1 MYQGRIWLL
10 MVSAVMLV
18 SSQLVLAAE
27 VAPPAIH
34 QAPPRQVFSAF
45 NLKYI
50 EMDDLVKKLDDYTII
65 DLRPSFSYDVLH
77 IKGAHSISFSTT
89 QNEFVSEVKKLVQ
102 ETKKPVVFYCNF
114 KLCVM
119 AFKAAVYM
127 KNAGMSNVL
136 VFDTGI
142 MPMAKEHPTDCV
154 LEGKPMKSAS
164 QMITK
169 AEFDSHLLSPDKIM
183 GLVNS
188 DPNAAIIDIREKWQ
202 RAGISWFQM
211 RDVNIPYS
219 DAPAL
224 QSSILKAKDQG
235 RTLYFL
241 DVKGKQVIWLQY
253 WLKSHDVKNYWF
265 VKGGA
270 AAMINSLQS

>member
-1 MYQGRIWLL
+1 MYLGRIWLL
-10 MVSAVMLV
+10 MASAVMLV
-18 SSQLVLAAE
+18 SSQFAMAAE
-27 VAPPAIH
+27 VATPDVH
-34 QAPPRQVFSAF
+34 QAPPRQVFAAYG
-45 NLKYI
+45 LKYI

-65 DLRPSFSYDVLH
+65 DLRPAFSYDVLH
-77 IKGAHSISFSTT
+77 IKGAYSISFSTT
-89 QNEFVSEVKKLVQ
+89 QNEFVAEVKKLVK

-119 AFKAAVYM
+119 AFKAAIYM

-142 MPMAKEHPTDCV
+142 MPLAKEHPTDCI
-154 LEGKPMKSAS
+154 LEGKPMESAS
-164 QMITK
+164 QLIPT
-169 AEFDSHLLSPDKIM
+169 ADFDAHLLSPDKIM
-183 GLVNS
+183 ALVDA

-219 DAPAL
+219 DADTLKSTIL
-224 QSSILKAKDQG
+224 QANDHG
-235 RTLYFL
+235 RTLYFI

-253 WLKSHDVKNYWF
+253 WLKSHNVKNYWF

-270 AAMINSLQS
+270 AAMINSSQN